1 MLSTEQPTLEGGNHK
16 NMRKKKGQKLED
28 EKEKKQL
35 LGKRQKQDSIY
46 DFEVQQRE
54 LDEHHE
60 NISRQIS
67 KLSDIRYQPSNND
80 YPKEYAL
87 MAQNDR
93 MSQE

>member
-1 MLSTEQPTLEGGNHK
+1 MLSTEQPTNEGGQHK

-28 EKEKKQL
+28 EKEKKLQL

-93 MSQE
+93 MS

>member
-1 MLSTEQPTLEGGNHK
+1 MLSAEQPTTADGGAHK

-28 EKEKKQL
+28 EKELKKSQL
-35 LGKRQKQDSIY
+35 LGKRQKQEEGIY

-67 KLSDIRYQPSNND
+67 SWL
-80 YPKEYAL
+80 L
-87 MAQNDR
+87 G
-93 MSQE
+93 